1 MTVDEITCHIRE
13 IRDFPEPG
21 VVFKD
26 ITPLLRN
33 PGAFRRAVEM
43 LSDRVAQHSPEA
55 VVAIESRGFIF
66 GSALAMHAGLPLT
79 VLRKPGKLPG
89 ETVSQTYE
97 LEYGTD
103 RIEVHRHDVIAGARY
118 ALIDDLIATG
128 GTAAAGVDLIRDL
141 GGVVSCCGFV
151 IELGFL
157 AGRERLKNCAVESLI
172 VYQE

>member
-1 MTVDEITCHIRE
+1 MTVEEITGHIRE

-33 PGAFRRAVEM
+33 PGAFRRVVE
-43 LSDRVAQHSPEA
+43 LLADRVERHSPEG

-89 ETVSQTYE
+89 ETASQSYE
-97 LEYGTD
+97 LEYGND
-103 RIEVHRHDVIAGARY
+103 QIEVHRHDVVPGARY

-128 GTAAAGVDLIRDL
+128 GTAAAGVNLIRDL

>member
-13 IRDFPEPG
+13 VADFPEPG
-21 VVFKD
+21 MVFKD

-33 PGAFRRAVEM
+33 PKAFRRVVET
-43 LSDRVAQHSPEA
+43 LSDRVARYSPEA

-89 ETVSQTYE
+89 EIISQAYD

-103 RIEVHRHDVIAGARY
+103 QIEVHKHDVTPGTRY

-141 GGVVSCCGFV
+141 GGIVSCCGFV
-151 IELGFL
+151 IELGYL
-157 AGRERLKNCAVESLI
+157 AGRERLKNCDVESLI

>member
-1 MTVDEITCHIRE
+1 MTPDEIICHIRE
-13 IRDFPEPG
+13 IPDFPQPG

-33 PGAFRRAVEM
+33 PAAFRRAVES
-43 LSDRVAQHSPEA
+43 LSERVERHSPEA

-66 GSALAMHAGLPLT
+66 GAALAMHAGLPLT

-89 ETVSQTYE
+89 EIASQSYD

-103 RIEVHRHDVIAGARY
+103 QIEVHRHDVVAGTRY

-157 AGRERLKNCAVESLI
+157 AGRERLKNCVVESLI